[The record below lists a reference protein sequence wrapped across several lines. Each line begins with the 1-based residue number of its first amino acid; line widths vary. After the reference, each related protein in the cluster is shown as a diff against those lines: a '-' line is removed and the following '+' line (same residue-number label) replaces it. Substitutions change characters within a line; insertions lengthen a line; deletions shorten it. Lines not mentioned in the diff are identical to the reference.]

1 VIDMTT
7 LVHTKTKITP
17 WDDPEF
23 VRAFERARAAVTE
36 DGITDIPLAAAEVQR
51 LIREAGYP
59 HARVEVDRTVAEA
72 LDQVAHWV
80 VTRDG

>member
-1 VIDMTT
+1 MAT

-17 WDDPEF
+17 WDDPAF
-23 VRAFERARAAVTE
+23 VRAFEQARAIVTQG
-36 DGITDIPLAAAEVQR
+36 GITDIQLAAAEVQR
-51 LIREAGYP
+51 LLRGAGYP